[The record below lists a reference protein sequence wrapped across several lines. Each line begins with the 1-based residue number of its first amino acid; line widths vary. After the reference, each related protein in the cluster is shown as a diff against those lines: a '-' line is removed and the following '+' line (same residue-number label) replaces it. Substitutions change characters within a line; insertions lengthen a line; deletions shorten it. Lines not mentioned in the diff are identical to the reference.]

1 MLPDFVEGSV
11 KRQEN
16 KNVWLGS
23 YCQLMIET
31 HVVLQCGEYYVID
44 ENSMQVEK
52 SEKNNIFLR
61 IFYIVDL

>member
-1 MLPDFVEGSV
+1 
-11 KRQEN
+11 
-16 KNVWLGS
+16 
-23 YCQLMIET
+23 MIET